1 MICCLKFMLTKQC
14 EDVHCKDDEHI
25 RTTDDLIIS
34 VLESVDKASQES
46 LHQPSCQSNTS
57 KVPIPGWS
65 ESVKHFKDEA
75 YFWHKVWQS
84 AGRALHTELHRI
96 MKRCRN
102 IYHYQIRKCKK
113 AENSIR
119 RNKLLDACL
128 NGNGDVFKEIKA
140 LRKSKPVVATSNYF
154 PFFF

>member
-1 MICCLKFMLTKQC
+1 MSEDVIRC
-14 EDVHCKDDEHI
+14 EDVHCKDDKHI
-25 RTTDDLIIS
+25 EATDDLIIA
-34 VLESVDKASQES
+34 VLESVDKAATES
-46 LHQPSCQSNTS
+46 LHQVSFKSNPQ

-65 ESVKHFKDEA
+65 DSVQHFKDEA

-84 AGRALHTELHRI
+84 AGRPINTELHRI

-113 AENSIR
+113 AENIIR

-128 NGNGDVFKEIKA
+128 NGNREVFKEIKT
-140 LRKSKPVVATSNYF
+140 LRKSNLLFTVY
-154 PFFF
+154 